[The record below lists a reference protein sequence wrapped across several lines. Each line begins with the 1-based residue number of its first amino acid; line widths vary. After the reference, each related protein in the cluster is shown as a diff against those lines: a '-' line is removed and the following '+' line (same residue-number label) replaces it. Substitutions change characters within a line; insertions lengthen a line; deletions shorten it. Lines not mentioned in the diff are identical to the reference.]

1 VKLSQFLSEFYGI
14 KTRAD
19 LYAWLRKNA
28 KPNQSNYQIMVGAW
42 GERNVSATRLWETSH
57 DGKRS
62 QVLPLREVRRSALHS
77 RKRIAAV
84 GVLPNGSG

>member
-28 KPNQSNYQIMVGAW
+28 KPNQSNYQIMVRAW
-42 GERNVSATRLWETSH
+42 GERNADKVMRAM
-57 DGKRS
+57 
-62 QVLPLREVRRSALHS
+62 EVRECHQAL
-77 RKRIAAV
+77 
-84 GVLPNGSG
+84 GD